1 MMTTMIA
8 ILKPLDDIAPSDRD
22 RIGGKA
28 YNCGRLR
35 QAGFPVPDGLVI
47 PADVPEEAIHA
58 VAAHPWFDAQPAD
71 ALYAVRSSGL
81 AEDGADHSF
90 AGIHETHLKVPR
102 GEISEAALVCRRSA
116 ASAQAAAYRA
126 SRKLQQDG
134 AAIGVLIQRMVPA
147 RVSGVAFTINP
158 VTGAD
163 EIVVNA
169 APGLGE
175 ALVSGQIEPD
185 EFIVTKPAGA
195 VTQTRLSATRT
206 LERATLSTG
215 EVEELA
221 ALLLRI
227 ENHYGG
233 PQDVEFCHDGRRFWV
248 VQSRPITT
256 ARHEQRYRQTE
267 QPHPNQSH
275 PELQHPEPQDA
286 ELQHA
291 EPQHP
296 ERQHPARQHPAPQH
310 PALQHPEPHPEPI
323 APNPARTR
331 HPAPRALRPEVDW
344 TRANLAEVLPEQM
357 SPQALIAYEDALN
370 KGQQLFMGKLLAPE
384 LGPMFK
390 VFHGRMYM
398 NLSQMRRVMRIS
410 GAPAADMLRSLGH
423 AERIDPADEIPVRAP
438 LRELLPLLPD
448 LVRLAFADARAQK
461 LLRRHERETGATIA
475 RLASVDPR
483 MLSDREILDTMKW
496 WVEQVPGAIQ
506 IVFLMSGVQVRETQL
521 KKIAQAAG
529 FPYER
534 LVYPQLAAGR
544 RSVSSQQAVD
554 LVRLADAAR
563 GEPSARKYFV
573 ENDGAFADYR
583 EALAG
588 TRFLERFDRFLDEY
602 GHRGRYESDWALPR
616 MHEDPAPV
624 LFAIREQLQAPP
636 QDIDALTAR
645 QEADAAAA
653 WREFESRL
661 TWWQRLT
668 LRPRA
673 KALLRRLKQQYVW
686 REQVRSDLTRILRY
700 GRPYHLALADRFV
713 DRGWIGRRDDY
724 FLLSLDEV
732 GRAIDAPEQGPG
744 LRAIAEDRKARL
756 AAERDLALPLLMREA
771 DLPRLLRERAAASDG
786 SADLTG
792 LCVSPGSVEAEVVVM
807 RDPGEF
813 AAMRR
818 GAILVT
824 RATDP
829 SWTPLFTLAT
839 GVVVE
844 VGGMLSHASTIARE
858 YGLPALANVQ
868 HATERLRTGDRIRLD
883 ATGGRIIVLSRA

>member
-1 MMTTMIA
+1 MTTMIA
-8 ILKPLDDIAPSDRD
+8 ILKTLDDIAPSERD
-22 RIGGKA
+22 LIGGKA

-47 PADVPEEAIHA
+47 PADVPDEAIRA
-58 VAAHPWFDAQPAD
+58 IAAHPWFGAQPAG

-90 AGIHETHLKVPR
+90 AGIHETYLNVPR
-102 GEISEAALVCRRSA
+102 GEIGEAALVCRRSA

-126 SRKLQQDG
+126 RRRLQEDG

-169 APGLGE
+169 MPGLGE

-185 EFIVTKPAGA
+185 EFIVAKRGMA

-206 LERATLSTG
+206 VETATLSP
-215 EVEELA
+215 EQVEELA

-227 ENHYGG
+227 EDHYGN
-233 PQDVEFCHDGRRFWV
+233 PQDVEFCHDGRQFWI
-248 VQSRPITT
+248 VQSRPV
-256 ARHEQRYRQTE
+256 
-267 QPHPNQSH
+267 
-275 PELQHPEPQDA
+275 
-286 ELQHA
+286 
-291 EPQHP
+291 
-296 ERQHPARQHPAPQH
+296 
-310 PALQHPEPHPEPI
+310 
-323 APNPARTR
+323 TR
-331 HPAPRALRPEVDW
+331 HASGPAVVSAPSVSRDPRDPSLPRDLSLSRDPAVPRDPSVPRDLSPGVEW

-390 VFHGRMYM
+390 VFHGRIYM

-438 LRELLPLLPD
+438 LGELLPLLPD
-448 LVRLAFADARAQK
+448 FVRLGFANARAER
-461 LLRRHERETGATIA
+461 LLRRHERATEAMIA
-475 RLASVDPR
+475 RLASADPR
-483 MLSDREILDTMKW
+483 TLSDREILDTMNW
-496 WVEQVPGAIQ
+496 WVAQVPGAIQ
-506 IVFLMSGVQVRETQL
+506 IVFLMSGVQVRETRL
-521 KKIAQAAG
+521 KNIAQAAG

-554 LVRLADAAR
+554 LVRLADVAR

-583 EALAG
+583 EALTG
-588 TRFLERFDRFLDEY
+588 TRFLERFDRFLDQY

-653 WREFESRL
+653 MREFESRL
-661 TWWQRLT
+661 SWWQRLT
-668 LRPRA
+668 LLPRA
-673 KALLRRLKQQYVW
+673 KSLLRRLKQQYVW

-724 FLLSLDEV
+724 FLLSLEEV

-744 LRAIAEDRKARL
+744 LRAIAEDRSARL
-756 AAERDLALPLLMREA
+756 AAERDLSLPLLMREA
-771 DLPRLLRERAAASDG
+771 DLPRLLRERSRAPDG
-786 SADLTG
+786 AADLTG

-813 AAMRR
+813 ASMRR

-829 SWTPLFTLAT
+829 SWTPLFTLAS

-858 YGLPALANVQ
+858 YGLPALANVRN
-868 HATERLRTGDRIRLD
+868 ATERLRTGDRIRLD
-883 ATGGRIIVLSRA
+883 ATGGRILVLSRA